1 MLYIIQVSVY
11 TAAMLLIYALF
22 LRNRGTH
29 AFARYYLLL
38 CAVLPFLLPLIR
50 LPQEFGWQFQQVTG
64 FKMTLPELVV
74 GSNAALNMSAGINW
88 VILLYL
94 LVVTILLMRQIINVA
109 AIARLVSK
117 NPKKTV
123 NGYTLVTHCGYGPGS
138 FANYIFFPGGEV
150 NETILKHE
158 EAHTKMHHTLDVL
171 LVNLILVLAWPNVF
185 LQIIKT
191 ELKQVHEFQADASV
205 ATDSNDYARL
215 LLGSVFNVPSIPIMH
230 LFIIH
235 PIKRRIMMLQKKN
248 QGSPAR
254 PIMQVSLS
262 MMLLV
267 GAAMAVQS
275 CSKHVP
281 GDTAVVSTNTQKL
294 SVQVWPDNKNVVTK
308 DEIKNLEKQPSYSDL
323 SYLLTT
329 ELKYPESARKNGVQG
344 RVIIQFVVNSNGDA
358 INPRIVRSPDTVLST
373 EALRVFGKMNKWE
386 PGVMKG
392 KKVDV
397 EMTLPILFKLD
408 N

>member
-1 MLYIIQVSVY
+1 MLYLIQVSVY
-11 TAAMLLIYALF
+11 TAAMLVIYALF
-22 LRNRGTH
+22 LRNRGVH

-38 CAVLPFLLPLIR
+38 CAILPFLLPYLN
-50 LPQEFGWQFQQVTG
+50 LPQGFQAQLQHTVG
-64 FKMTLPELVV
+64 FNLMLPEMVV
-74 GSNAALNMSAGINW
+74 GSNIKLNMTTGFNW
-88 VILLYL
+88 VLLIYL
-94 LVVTILLMRQIINVA
+94 AVAGVLLLRQIINTA
-109 AIARLVSK
+109 AIVRLVSRS
-117 NPKKTV
+117 PKKTID
-123 NGYTLVTHCGYGPGS
+123 GYTLVTNCGYGPGS
-138 FANYIFFPGGEV
+138 FGNYIFFPGGEV
-150 NETILKHE
+150 NEIILKHE
-158 EAHTKMHHTLDVL
+158 EAHTRMHHTLDLVF
-171 LVNLILVLAWPNVF
+171 VNLIQVLAWPNLF

-205 ATDSNDYARL
+205 VADQDDYARL

-267 GAAMAVQS
+267 GAAITVQS

-281 GDTAVVSTNTQKL
+281 GDAENTSGKTLSEKVTPASANLNLVPVS
-294 SVQVWPDNKNVVTK
+294 
-308 DEIKNLEKQPSYSDL
+308 EMKNLEKYPSYPDL
-323 SYLLTT
+323 GGFLML
-329 ELKYPESARKNGVQG
+329 EIKYPESARKNNIQG
-344 RVIIQFVVNSNGDA
+344 RVIVQFVVDSYGDVLY
-358 INPRIVRSPDTVLST
+358 PRIVRSPDTVLST

>member
-1 MLYIIQVSVY
+1 MFYLIQVSVY
-11 TAAMLLIYALF
+11 TAAMLIIYALF
-22 LRNRGTH
+22 LRNRGVH
-29 AFARYYLLL
+29 SFARYYLLL
-38 CAVLPFLLPLIR
+38 CAVLPFLLPFIS
-50 LPQEFGWQFQQVTG
+50 LPQEFGVELQQAIG
-64 FKMTLPELVV
+64 FRMVLPEIVV
-74 GSNAALNMSAGINW
+74 GSNLALKAAPILNW
-88 VILLYL
+88 VMLVY
-94 LVVTILLMRQIINVA
+94 LVVAGLLFLRQIINMA
-109 AIARLVSK
+109 AILRLVSK
-117 NPKKTV
+117 NRKIKGD
-123 NGYTLVTHCGYGPGS
+123 GYTLVTECGYGPGS
-138 FANYIFFPGGEV
+138 FGSYIFFPFGEV

-158 EAHTKMHHTLDVL
+158 EAHTRMHHTIDVV
-171 LVNLILVLAWPNVF
+171 LVNFIQALAWPNLF
-185 LQIIKT
+185 IQIIKT

-205 ATDSNDYARL
+205 VIDRDDYARL

-281 GDTAVVSTNTQKL
+281 GDATNTTGKTLSEKVPPASTNL
-294 SVQVWPDNKNVVTK
+294 NLVPVS
-308 DEIKNLEKQPSYSDL
+308 EMKNLEKYPTYPDL
-323 SYLLTT
+323 GGFLML
-329 ELKYPESARKNGVQG
+329 EIKYPESARKNNIQG
-344 RVIIQFVVNSNGDA
+344 RVTVQFVVDSYGDVLY
-358 INPRIVRSPDTVLST
+358 PRIVKSPDTVLST
-373 EALRVFGKMNKWE
+373 EALRVLGKMNKWE